1 MTNRMKLMLAGL
13 ITVAGI
19 TLAPASLAR
28 DSISIVGSSTV
39 YPFAS
44 VVVERFGRNTDH
56 PTPRLESTGSGGG
69 LKLFCAGVGTD
80 TPDITNASRRIKAS
94 EFQLCQDNGVQQ
106 IVEVLIG
113 YDGIVLANS
122 VETEPMEL
130 SLRDLY
136 LALAKRVPAP
146 DGGEKLVENP
156 YTTWQEINSDLPDR
170 EIEVLGPPPTSGTRD
185 SFNELAIEAGCR
197 SVDWLAA
204 LEDKNES
211 RYKQACRSLREDG
224 HFIEAGENDNLI
236 VQKLTKSPG
245 SLGIFGFSF
254 LDQNRDKVQPATIN
268 GYEPTFETIGS
279 GAYPV
284 SRSMFMYIKKAHVGV
299 VPGIPA
305 YLKEFTS
312 EGTWGPQ
319 GYLAER
325 GMIPAPEKVRAEQRK
340 SALELKPMT
349 GDEEL

>member
-1 MTNRMKLMLAGL
+1 MTNRIKLILTALAAGAA
-13 ITVAGI
+13 ITVG
-19 TLAPASLAR
+19 PARAER

-44 VVVERFGRNTDH
+44 VVAERFGKTSDF

-80 TPDITNASRRIKAS
+80 TPDITNASRRIKQS
-94 EFQLCQDNGVQQ
+94 EFERCQDNGVRQV
-106 IVEVLIG
+106 VEVLIG
-113 YDGIVLANS
+113 YDGIVIANS
-122 VETEPMEL
+122 VKAEPMDL

-136 LALAKRVPAP
+136 LALAQRVPAP
-146 DGGEKLVENP
+146 DGGEKLVKNP
-156 YTTWQEINSDLPDR
+156 YTNWQEVNSDLPDG

-197 SVDWLAA
+197 SFDWLAA
-204 LEDKNES
+204 MEEKNES

-236 VQKLTKSPG
+236 VQKLTKSKG

-268 GYEPTFETIGS
+268 GYEPGFETIGS
-279 GAYPV
+279 GDYPV

-299 VPGIPA
+299 IPGIPA

-312 EGTWGPQ
+312 DSAWGPD

-325 GMIPAPEKVRAEQRK
+325 GMIPAPEKVRAEQRET
-340 SALELKPMT
+340 ALELEPMT
-349 GDEEL
+349 GDEDL